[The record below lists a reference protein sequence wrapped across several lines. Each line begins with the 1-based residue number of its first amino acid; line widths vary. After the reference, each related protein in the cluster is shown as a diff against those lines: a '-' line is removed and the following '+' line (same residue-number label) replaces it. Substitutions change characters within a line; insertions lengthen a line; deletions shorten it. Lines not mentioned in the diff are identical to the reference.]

1 MQQQSFTVK
10 EYWTEIEER
19 IAKRNSWLAAAAAA
33 AAADDTTST

>member
-33 AAADDTTST
+33 ADDDTTST